1 MEWLV
6 QNWYVI
12 LFVILAVV
20 VVIYAIMTNK
30 VKEWLKYAVTLA
42 EKELGTSTGQLKL
55 RQVYDAF
62 VTKFPIFSKIIPFTI
77 FSKWVDLAL
86 EWLDIQLSQNKAIK
100 DYVDGVQ

>member
-1 MEWLV
+1 
-6 QNWYVI
+6 
-12 LFVILAVV
+12 
-20 VVIYAIMTNK
+20 MTNK

-62 VTKFPIFSKIIPFTI
+62 VTKFPIFSKIIPFAI